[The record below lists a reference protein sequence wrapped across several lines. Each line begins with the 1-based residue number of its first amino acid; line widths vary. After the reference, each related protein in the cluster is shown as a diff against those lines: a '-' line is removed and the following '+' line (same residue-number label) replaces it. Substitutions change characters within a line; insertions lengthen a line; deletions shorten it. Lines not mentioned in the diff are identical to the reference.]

1 MYPNA
6 GHHPND
12 GDWEGSEIPGRRG
25 NPSWSHGS
33 GVRLAPVPSTSNC
46 SRPMAPQITYVSQL
60 TAALSDH
67 HNDRGN
73 VQVHL
78 PPTFTIPS
86 HHPRPNDPLLMRA
99 AAPQPTLANSLPLPV
114 PSGPDDPGA
123 MQPPTQMPLQ
133 VPTFG
138 HTSHPGNYLPSS
150 IPSDLHPGATAPPPL
165 TLSDSESDYRGNW
178 PLSVPSNSHPAV
190 MPQMRTPSPGPS
202 LNNYRGNWHPSVPS
216 NPYPS
221 AMPQMRAP
229 SFLNDYDGSLPLPP
243 FMVPSQDLRP
253 CDLALI
259 LPPAIMDYRHKFPPP
274 VVAMDCISTL
284 PPAAPDDLQPLT
296 MLTPP
301 PKNIS
306 RGSRKRSHDDGA
318 RRFIEY
324 AGQRQKI
331 FKPTSV
337 SASLSKP
344 IIRAHSQIVCAFYN
358 ALRSSPH

>member
-1 MYPNA
+1 
-6 GHHPND
+6 
-12 GDWEGSEIPGRRG
+12 
-25 NPSWSHGS
+25 
-33 GVRLAPVPSTSNC
+33 
-46 SRPMAPQITYVSQL
+46 MAPQITYVSQL

-229 SFLNDYDGSLPLPP
+229 SSLNDYDGSLPLPP